1 MDRVRYLIPIHFQ
14 AKGGRPRGAARI
26 SIVLSGF
33 TNPVSMIRFARF
45 AGPVLLALM
54 LAPSGVSAQAAV
66 PNAVRSFGVTLTRA
80 KPAVVGMTNR
90 LIPRLDSIIKAAIA
104 DHATPGATIAVARRG
119 RIVLLKGYGHTDW
132 AKGAPRA
139 TDSTMYDLASLTK
152 VVATTT
158 AAMILEEEGK
168 LDLDRTVASY
178 LNEYDVPDKRT
189 ITVRMLLTHTSGIRS
204 NFPLWTEA
212 KGREQYFAGM
222 VTFPLVRE
230 PGSAVEYTDWNMV
243 LMQFIIERITGQ
255 TLDQFVQ
262 SHVFQPLGMR
272 DTRYN
277 PPDALK
283 PRIAPTETED
293 FRGGQVWAVVHD
305 ETAWALGGV
314 SGNAGLFSSA
324 RDLAVFVQMLLNG
337 GSYAGIRLLKPST
350 VARWTSRQRPDA
362 SRALGWDTPSPQS
375 SAGRF
380 FSLRSFGHTGFTGTS
395 IWADPERELFVVLLT
410 NRVNP
415 TRDNQKIGPL
425 RRAVADVVQQSV
437 LDSPLRQWEDV
448 PARP

>member
-1 MDRVRYLIPIHFQ
+1 MMNRLGRFVGMVWLVVPVSIPAQ
-14 AKGGRPRGAARI
+14 SPAPNAVGSDGAALR
-26 SIVLSGF
+26 L
-33 TNPVSMIRFARF
+33 
-45 AGPVLLALM
+45 GPVLA
-54 LAPSGVSAQAAV
+54 
-66 PNAVRSFGVTLTRA
+66 RA
-80 KPAVVGMTNR
+80 KPSAVGMSGK
-90 LIPRLDSIIKAAIA
+90 LVPRLDSVMRAAIA

-119 RIVLLKGYGHTDW
+119 KLLLLKGYGHTDW
-132 AKGAPRA
+132 ALGAPRA
-139 TDSTMYDLASLTK
+139 NDSTMYDMASLTK

-158 AAMILEEEGK
+158 AAMILEDEGK
-168 LDLDRTVASY
+168 LDLNRTVASY
-178 LNEYDVPDKRT
+178 LPEYDVPDKRA

-204 NFPLWTEA
+204 NFPLWKEA

-222 VTFPLVRE
+222 VTFPLVRD

-243 LMQFIIERITGQ
+243 LMQFIIERLTGQ

-262 SHVFQPLGMR
+262 ARVFGPLGMR

-277 PPDALK
+277 PPESLK

-293 FRGGQVWAVVHD
+293 FRGGQVWGVVHD

-337 GSYAGIRLLKPST
+337 GSYGGVPLIKPST
-350 VARWTSRQRPDA
+350 VARWTARQRPDA

-395 IWADPERELFVVLLT
+395 IWADPEKELFVVLLT

-437 LDSPLRQWEDV
+437 IDSPLRQWEE
-448 PARP
+448 PAARP

>member
-1 MDRVRYLIPIHFQ
+1 MTRLVRLVSSLAVAF
-14 AKGGRPRGAARI
+14 AVDSAAA
-26 SIVLSGF
+26 
-33 TNPVSMIRFARF
+33 VSAMSAQ
-45 AGPVLLALM
+45 V
-54 LAPSGVSAQAAV
+54 LAPSAPASTA
-66 PNAVRSFGVTLTRA
+66 PTLRRA
-80 KPAVVGMTNR
+80 KPSAVGMSTK
-90 LIPRLDSIIKAAIA
+90 LIPRLDSVMKAAIA
-104 DHATPGATIAVARRG
+104 DHATPGAAVAVARRG
-119 RIVLLKGYGHTDW
+119 KLLVLKGYGRTDW
-132 AKGAPRA
+132 ASGAPRA
-139 TDSTMYDLASLTK
+139 TDSSMYDMASLTK

-158 AAMILEEEGK
+158 AAMMLEEEGK
-168 LDLDRTVASY
+168 LDIDRTVASY
-178 LNEYDVPDKRT
+178 LPEYDVPDKRA
-189 ITVRMLLTHTSGIRS
+189 ITVRMLLTHASGIKS
-204 NFPLWTEA
+204 NFPLWKEA
-212 KGREQYFAGM
+212 KGRDQYFAGM

-262 SHVFQPLGMR
+262 ARVFGPLGMR
-272 DTRYN
+272 DTKYN
-277 PPDALK
+277 PPEAEK
-283 PRIAPTETED
+283 RRIAPTETED
-293 FRGGQVWAVVHD
+293 FRGGQVWGVVHD

-337 GSYAGIRLLKPST
+337 GSYGGTQLIKPST
-350 VARWTSRQRPDA
+350 VARWTARQRPDA

-395 IWADPERELFVVLLT
+395 IWADPEKELFVVLLT

-425 RRAVADVVQQSV
+425 RRAVADVVQQAV
-437 LDSPLRQWEDV
+437 LDAPRRDWE
-448 PARP
+448 AAIR

>member
-1 MDRVRYLIPIHFQ
+1 M
-14 AKGGRPRGAARI
+14 
-26 SIVLSGF
+26 
-33 TNPVSMIRFARF
+33 MIRTARLAILFAS
-45 AGPVLLALM
+45 AATA
-54 LAPSGVSAQAAV
+54 APAQGIRV
-66 PNAVRSFGVTLTRA
+66 QKDRPNAAAPTGVMLVRARPSDVA
-80 KPAVVGMTNR
+80 MSNA
-90 LIPRLDSIIKAAIA
+90 LIPRLDSVIKAGIA
-104 DHATPGATIAVARRG
+104 DHATPGATLAVVRRG
-119 RIVLLKGYGHTDW
+119 KILALKGYGHTDW
-132 AKGAPRA
+132 APGAPAA
-139 TDSTMYDLASLTK
+139 TDSTMYDMASLTK

-168 LDLDRTVASY
+168 LDINRTVASY
-178 LNEYDVPDKRT
+178 LPEYDVPDKRM
-189 ITVRMLLTHTSGIRS
+189 ITLRMLLTHASGIKS
-204 NFPLWTEA
+204 NFPLWKDA
-212 KGREQYFAGM
+212 KGREQYFKGM
-222 VTFPLVRE
+222 IAFPLVRE

-243 LMQFIIERITGQ
+243 LMQFVIERITGQ

-262 SHVFQPLGMR
+262 ARVFGPLGMR
-272 DTRYN
+272 DTQYL
-277 PPDALK
+277 PPESLK

-293 FRGGQVWAVVHD
+293 FRGGQVWGVVHD

-337 GSYAGIRLLKPST
+337 GSYGDVKILKPST
-350 VARWTSRQRPDA
+350 VARWTARQRPDA

-395 IWADPERELFVVLLT
+395 IWADPEKELFVVLLT

-425 RRAVADVVQQSV
+425 RRAVADVVQQAV
-437 LDSPLRQWEDV
+437 LDSPLRDWE
-448 PARP
+448 AAIK

>member
-1 MDRVRYLIPIHFQ
+1 MTRFVRRVCLSMSLVAPTVTLAQPSLPNVIV
-14 AKGGRPRGAARI
+14 AGAPA
-26 SIVLSGF
+26 
-33 TNPVSMIRFARF
+33 
-45 AGPVLLALM
+45 
-54 LAPSGVSAQAAV
+54 
-66 PNAVRSFGVTLTRA
+66 LTRA
-80 KPAVVGMTNR
+80 RPSSVGMSNA
-90 LIPRLDSIIKAAIA
+90 LIPRLDSVIKAGIA
-104 DHATPGATIAVARRG
+104 DHAAPGATIAVARRG
-119 RIVLLKGYGHTDW
+119 KLLVLKGYGHTDW
-132 AKGAPRA
+132 AAGAPA
-139 TDSTMYDLASLTK
+139 TTDSTMYDMASLTK

-168 LDLDRTVASY
+168 LNIDRTVASY
-178 LNEYDVPDKRT
+178 LPEYDVPDKRT
-189 ITVRMLLTHTSGIRS
+189 ITVRMLLTHASGIKS
-204 NFPLWTEA
+204 NFPLWKDA

-222 VTFPLVRE
+222 VKFPLVRE

-262 SHVFQPLGMR
+262 ARVFGPLGMR
-272 DTRYN
+272 DTQYL
-277 PPDALK
+277 PPESLK

-293 FRGGQVWAVVHD
+293 FRGGQVWGVVHD
-305 ETAWALGGV
+305 ETAWVLGGV

-337 GSYAGIRLLKPST
+337 GSYGATQLLKPST
-350 VARWTSRQRPDA
+350 VARWTARQRPDA
-362 SRALGWDTPSPQS
+362 SRALGWDTPSSNS

-395 IWADPERELFVVLLT
+395 IWADPEKELLVVLLT

-425 RRAVADVVQQSV
+425 RRAVADVVQQSIV
-437 LDSPLRQWEDV
+437 DSAIRDWE
-448 PARP
+448 AATGR

>member
-1 MDRVRYLIPIHFQ
+1 M
-14 AKGGRPRGAARI
+14 
-26 SIVLSGF
+26 
-33 TNPVSMIRFARF
+33 MARF
-45 AGPVLLALM
+45 VRSVRLASF
-54 LAPSGVSAQAAV
+54 LAPIIYMIAPAASAQTSA
-66 PNAVRSFGVTLTRA
+66 PNAATSAESVLTRA
-80 KPAVVGMTNR
+80 KPSAVGMSKA
-90 LIPRLDSIIKAAIA
+90 LIPRLDSVMKAAIA

-119 RIVLLKGYGHTDW
+119 KLLLLKGYGHTDW
-132 AKGAPRA
+132 ATGAPAA
-139 TDSTMYDLASLTK
+139 TDSTMYDMASLTK

-168 LDLDRTVASY
+168 LNIENTVASY
-178 LNEYDVPDKRT
+178 LPEYDVPDKRA
-189 ITVRMLLTHTSGIRS
+189 ITVRMLLTHASGIRS
-204 NFPLWTEA
+204 NHPLWKEA

-262 SHVFQPLGMR
+262 ARVFAPLGMR
-272 DTRYN
+272 DTQYN
-277 PPDALK
+277 PAESLK

-293 FRGGQVWAVVHD
+293 FRGGQVWGVVHD
-305 ETAWALGGV
+305 ETAWVLGGV

-337 GSYAGIRLLKPST
+337 GSYGGTQFIKPST
-350 VARWTSRQRPDA
+350 VARWTARQRPDA

-395 IWADPERELFVVLLT
+395 IWADPEKELLVVLLT

-415 TRDNQKIGPL
+415 TRDNQKVGPL
-425 RRAVADVVQQSV
+425 RRAVADVVQQAV
-437 LDSPLRQWEDV
+437 VDSPVRDWEGTI
-448 PARP
+448 ARIRTP

>member
-1 MDRVRYLIPIHFQ
+1 MTSLRRFVRIVCTLVPITVSAQ
-14 AKGGRPRGAARI
+14 PAAPNAAASIGAART
-26 SIVLSGF
+26 L
-33 TNPVSMIRFARF
+33 
-45 AGPVLLALM
+45 GPA
-54 LAPSGVSAQAAV
+54 
-66 PNAVRSFGVTLTRA
+66 LTRA
-80 KPAVVGMTNR
+80 KPSVVGMSNK
-90 LIPRLDSIIKAAIA
+90 LVPRLDSVIRAAIA

-119 RIVLLKGYGHTDW
+119 KLLLLKGYGHTDW
-132 AKGAPRA
+132 APGAPRA
-139 TDSTMYDLASLTK
+139 NDSTMYDMASLTK

-168 LDLDRTVASY
+168 LDLNRTVASY
-178 LNEYDVPDKRT
+178 LPEYEVPDKRA

-204 NFPLWTEA
+204 NFPLWKEA

-222 VTFPLVRE
+222 VTFPLVRD
-230 PGSAVEYTDWNMV
+230 PGSGVEYTDWNMV
-243 LMQFIIERITGQ
+243 LMQFIIERLTGQ
-255 TLDQFVQ
+255 ALDEFVQ
-262 SHVFQPLGMR
+262 ARVFGPLGMR
-272 DTRYN
+272 DSRYN
-277 PPDALK
+277 PPESLK

-293 FRGGQVWAVVHD
+293 FRGGQVWGVVHD

-337 GSYAGIRLLKPST
+337 GSYGGVQLIKPST
-350 VARWTSRQRPDA
+350 VARWTARQRPDA

-395 IWADPERELFVVLLT
+395 IWADPEKQLFVVLLT

-425 RRAVADVVQQSV
+425 RRAVADVVQQAV
-437 LDSPLRQWEDV
+437 LDSPLRQWEDA
-448 PARP
+448 PRP

>member
-1 MDRVRYLIPIHFQ
+1 MTRFLRFVQLAILVVPVVCSIAAPI
-14 AKGGRPRGAARI
+14 A
-26 SIVLSGF
+26 
-33 TNPVSMIRFARF
+33 
-45 AGPVLLALM
+45 
-54 LAPSGVSAQAAV
+54 SAQTSA
-66 PNAVRSFGVTLTRA
+66 PNAATSAAPMLTRA
-80 KPAVVGMTNR
+80 KPSVVGMSKT
-90 LIPRLDSIIKAAIA
+90 LIPRLDSVIRAGIA

-119 RIVLLKGYGHTDW
+119 KLLLLKGYGHTDW
-132 AKGAPRA
+132 AAGAPA
-139 TDSTMYDLASLTK
+139 TTDSTLYDMASLTK

-168 LDLDRTVASY
+168 LNIENTVASY
-178 LNEYDVPDKRT
+178 LPEYDVPDKRA
-189 ITVRMLLTHTSGIRS
+189 ITVRMLLTHASGIRS
-204 NFPLWTEA
+204 NHPLWKEA

-222 VTFPLVRE
+222 VTWPLVRE

-262 SHVFQPLGMR
+262 ARVFGPLGMR
-272 DTRYN
+272 DTQYN
-277 PPDALK
+277 PVESLK
-283 PRIAPTETED
+283 PRIAPTEIED
-293 FRGGQVWAVVHD
+293 FRGGQVWGVVHD
-305 ETAWALGGV
+305 ETAWVLGGV

-337 GSYAGIRLLKPST
+337 GSYGGTQLIKPST
-350 VARWTSRQRPDA
+350 VARWTARQRPDA

-380 FSLRSFGHTGFTGTS
+380 FSLRSFGHTGYTGTS
-395 IWADPERELFVVLLT
+395 IWADPEKELLVVLLT

-425 RRAVADVVQQSV
+425 RRAVADVVQQAV
-437 LDSPLRQWEDV
+437 VDSPVRDWEGAISQNRS
-448 PARP
+448 P

>member
-1 MDRVRYLIPIHFQ
+1 M
-14 AKGGRPRGAARI
+14 
-26 SIVLSGF
+26 
-33 TNPVSMIRFARF
+33 MIRFTRLVIAV
-45 AGPVLLALM
+45 ASIATTTAAQTPGPNVIA
-54 LAPSGVSAQAAV
+54 SGAS
-66 PNAVRSFGVTLTRA
+66 TLTRA
-80 KPAVVGMTNR
+80 KPPAVGMSNT
-90 LIPRLDSIIKAAIA
+90 LITRLDSVMKAGIA
-104 DHATPGATIAVARRG
+104 DHATPGATVAIARRG
-119 RIVLLKGYGHTDW
+119 KLIVLKGYGHTDW
-132 AKGAPRA
+132 APGAPRA
-139 TDSTMYDLASLTK
+139 TDSTLYDMASLTK

-168 LDLDRTVASY
+168 LNIDRTVVSY
-178 LNEYDVPDKRT
+178 LPEYNAPDKAA
-189 ITVRMLLTHTSGIRS
+189 ITVRMLLTHASGIKS
-204 NFPLWTEA
+204 NFPLWKEA

-222 VTFPLVRE
+222 INFPLVRD

-262 SHVFQPLGMR
+262 ARVFGPLGMR
-272 DTRYN
+272 DTQYT
-277 PPDALK
+277 PPESLK

-293 FRGGQVWAVVHD
+293 FRGGQVWGVVHD
-305 ETAWALGGV
+305 ETAWVLGGV

-337 GSYAGIRLLKPST
+337 GSYGGTQLLKPST
-350 VARWTSRQRPDA
+350 VARWTARQRPDA
-362 SRALGWDTPSPQS
+362 SRALGWDTPSRNS

-380 FSLRSFGHTGFTGTS
+380 FSLRSFGHTGYTGTS
-395 IWADPERELFVVLLT
+395 IWADPEKELFAVLLT

-437 LDSPLRQWEDV
+437 IDSPVRDWEAAI
-448 PARP
+448 P

>member
-1 MDRVRYLIPIHFQ
+1 MS
-14 AKGGRPRGAARI
+14 GR
-26 SIVLSGF
+26 
-33 TNPVSMIRFARF
+33 TNPASMNRFARF
-45 AGPVLLALM
+45 ARFARLVVLALI
-54 LAPSGVSAQAAV
+54 LAPSGMSAQALA
-66 PNAVRSFGVTLTRA
+66 PNAVASFGLALARA
-80 KPAVVGMTNR
+80 KPSTVGMSSR
-90 LIPRLDSIIKAAIA
+90 LVPRLDSAIRSAIA
-104 DHATPGATIAVARRG
+104 DHASPGVTIAVARRG
-119 RIVLLKGYGHTDW
+119 KLVLLKGYGHTDW
-132 AKGAPRA
+132 AKGAPRT

-158 AAMILEEEGK
+158 AAMILEEDGK
-168 LDLDRTVASY
+168 LDIDRTVASY
-178 LNEYDVPDKRT
+178 LPEYDVPDKRA
-189 ITVRMLLTHTSGIRS
+189 ITVRMLLTHASGIRS
-204 NFPLWTEA
+204 NFPLWKEA

-230 PGSAVEYTDWNMV
+230 PGSSVEYTDWNMV

-262 SHVFQPLGMR
+262 SHVFEPLGMR

-277 PPDALK
+277 PPEALK
-283 PRIAPTETED
+283 SRIAPTETED
-293 FRGGQVWAVVHD
+293 FRGGQVWGVVHD

-324 RDLAVFVQMLLNG
+324 RDLAAFVQMLLNG
-337 GSYAGIRLLKPST
+337 GSYGSIRLLKPTT
-350 VARWTSRQRPDA
+350 VARWTARQRVDA

-380 FSLRSFGHTGFTGTS
+380 FSARSFGHTGFTGTS

-425 RRAVADVVQQSV
+425 RRAVADIIQQSV
-437 LDSPLRQWEDV
+437 LDSPLRQWEDAPV
-448 PARP
+448 RP

>member
-1 MDRVRYLIPIHFQ
+1 MIGL
-14 AKGGRPRGAARI
+14 
-26 SIVLSGF
+26 
-33 TNPVSMIRFARF
+33 PVPPLMTRFGRFARV
-45 AGPVLLALM
+45 ASVLVALACTSV
-54 LAPSGVSAQAAV
+54 APSVWAQSAA
-66 PNAVRSFGVTLTRA
+66 PNAPATAPLTLTRA
-80 KPAVVGMTNR
+80 KPSAVGMSDA
-90 LIPRLDSIIKAAIA
+90 LVPRLDSVIKAGIA

-132 AKGAPRA
+132 ASGAPAA
-139 TDSTMYDLASLTK
+139 TDSTMYDMASLTK

-158 AAMILEEEGK
+158 AAMMLEEEGK
-168 LDLDRTVASY
+168 LNIDRTVASY
-178 LNEYDVPDKRT
+178 LPEYDVPDKRA
-189 ITVRMLLTHTSGIRS
+189 ITVRMLLTHASGIRS
-204 NFPLWTEA
+204 NHPLWKEA

-222 VTFPLVRE
+222 VKWPLVRE

-243 LMQFIIERITGQ
+243 LMQFIIERLTGQ

-262 SHVFQPLGMR
+262 ARVFGPLGMR
-272 DTRYN
+272 DTQYN
-277 PPDALK
+277 PPETLK

-293 FRGGQVWAVVHD
+293 FRGGQVWGVVHD
-305 ETAWALGGV
+305 ETAWVLGGV

-337 GSYAGIRLLKPST
+337 GSYGGAQLIKPAT
-350 VARWTSRQRPDA
+350 IARWTARQRPDA

-380 FSLRSFGHTGFTGTS
+380 FSMRSFGHTGFTGTS
-395 IWADPERELFVVLLT
+395 IWADPERELLVVLLT

-425 RRAVADVVQQSV
+425 RRAVADIVQQAV
-437 LDSPLRQWEDV
+437 LDSPLRTWEEPV
-448 PARP
+448 IK